1 MKETSI
7 GDQLDHYRID
17 ELIASR
23 NQASIYRATDLNT
36 GAPVAIKIPHVE
48 METDPLY
55 FERFRREEE
64 IGLKLNHPGV
74 MRVFPSEHHGRVY
87 MVMEWVNGRSLRS
100 ILSDQGKLP
109 QERATHIAIGICDAV
124 AYIHSHG
131 VIHRDLRPSHFMV
144 DEHDHIKLISF
155 GLASQVG
162 AKRLTFTNL
171 AQELHTVSY
180 ASPEE
185 LKGQR
190 CDTRSDVYSIGVMLY
205 EMLTGRLP
213 FRDGTR
219 MGQLNERLVKDPIP
233 PRKLE
238 PSITPQMQ
246 EIVLRALERAPLHRY
261 SSAHELAHD
270 LAHLQDVVIDEGR
283 SQRNRNNKTAV
294 WNKNILVYLLIA
306 LVPILLFILMMLA
319 ANRK

>member
-162 AKRLTFTNL
+162 AIKNNEGETNKILTVT
-171 AQELHTVSY
+171 
-180 ASPEE
+180 
-185 LKGQR
+185 
-190 CDTRSDVYSIGVMLY
+190 
-205 EMLTGRLP
+205 
-213 FRDGTR
+213 
-219 MGQLNERLVKDPIP
+219 RLVK
-233 PRKLE
+233 
-238 PSITPQMQ
+238 ITMAVLAILL
-246 EIVLRALERAPLHRY
+246 IVA
-261 SSAHELAHD
+261 S
-270 LAHLQDVVIDEGR
+270 V
-283 SQRNRNNKTAV
+283 
-294 WNKNILVYLLIA
+294 LLIA
-306 LVPILLFILMMLA
+306 NTIRLSLFSRRREVEVMKLVGATDWFIRWPFVLEGLFLGA
-319 ANRK
+319 FGGAGAWVCWRWPS